1 MAVITVYNS
10 MHQLTAKILSALLL
24 AIAVTLLV
32 LKTMTAVVLFSDDP
46 TNLLVV
52 KAMPSWSNRLQDAE
66 PSQYWIQ
73 LLSDENGFIGFTL
86 YQFLVGHAATIL
98 IVLALL
104 LTAVTLT
111 SRRALTKGHAN

>member
-1 MAVITVYNS
+1 MRYPLPRIISLVLVGFGIV
-10 MHQLTAKILSALLL
+10 LL
-24 AIAVTLLV
+24 A

-46 TNLLVV
+46 TTLLVV
-52 KAMPSWSNRLQDAE
+52 KTMPSWSNLLQDAE

-86 YQFLVGHAATIL
+86 YQFLVGHATTIL
-98 IVLALL
+98 IAMALL